1 MSAGPTVRF
10 IRDDYK
16 KIYKANTII
25 PDGAFVVVTNIPWY
39 KSWFGLRP
47 TRLLIG
53 DGKTKFRKLRFL

>member
-1 MSAGPTVRF
+1 MRVQF

-16 KIYKANTII
+16 KFYKENPVI
-25 PDGAFVVVTNIPWY
+25 PDGAFVVVTNLPWY

-47 TRLLIG
+47 TRMLIG

>member
-1 MSAGPTVRF
+1 MRVQF

-16 KIYKANTII
+16 KFYNANPVI
-25 PDGAFVVVTNIPWY
+25 PDGAFVVETNLPWY

>member
-1 MSAGPTVRF
+1 MQVRF

-16 KIYKANTII
+16 KFYNANLII
-25 PDGAFVVVTNIPWY
+25 PDGVFVVVTKLPWY